1 MAWLTVRGNFIYL
14 GDRDEVTGQPRTWST
29 GCRVDERAAAE
40 KVLREYMRTREQK
53 KGVVA
58 APSATMSFRQYG
70 EIITERRRGL
80 MKNGVKQEE
89 RHLRNHAYP
98 LIGDIS
104 LAAFTS
110 PMLLEF
116 VRKLQLRSGAEKGGQ
131 KLSPRYVKNVSVTVK
146 MVFSEAVDEGLI
158 PATPCTWKAR
168 KHLPKIRDV
177 DSTRRHS
184 GVFRGWEVHQLI
196 YDTRIPE
203 DRRVIYALEFLT
215 GMRPGEVAARRFRE
229 LNFRA
234 KPLGQIAAETAWSS
248 DNKREGSNKTDV
260 MKLIPVHP
268 MLKAILEAWWN
279 EGWARWRGRAPTAD
293 DLIIPGQMGGFRT
306 ASKTNRDF
314 QAMLDR
320 LGLRKRI
327 NYDARATFRS
337 LIMSVRPDL
346 EALTE
351 KITHQRP
358 KDIRDVYNR
367 TEVLW
372 PKMCEA
378 VLALPIRPK
387 EPGDDE
393 EDHLGVEGGFE
404 GPDPFRTG
412 GADLEGVAA
421 TTTEAPKV
429 Q

>member
-1 MAWLTVRGNFIYL
+1 
-14 GDRDEVTGQPRTWST
+14 
-29 GCRVDERAAAE
+29 
-40 KVLREYMRTREQK
+40 
-53 KGVVA
+53 
-58 APSATMSFRQYG
+58 MSFRQYG

-110 PMLLEF
+110 PMMLEF
-116 VRKLQLRSGAEKGGQ
+116 IRKLQFRIGAEKGGQ
-131 KLSPRYVKNVSVTVK
+131 KLSPRYLKNISITVK